1 MRAEKGDDSPWF
13 LCGGLTDKG
22 IVRRERSR
30 LSCAYETIPERSAR
44 PGAWSAT
51 VWAGP
56 KRGTSPASWR
66 WRPSAPTWKTCAART
81 SPERRE
87 GSWPLAEDA
96 NRVVYHKASTDDA
109 CIGMGTTLVGLILQG
124 ETLEVVNVGDSRAY
138 LIRPD
143 GIRRITRDHSVVED
157 LIANGDLTPEQ
168 ARRHPQKNLI
178 TRALG
183 TSPRV
188 KADLFQETVAPGDAL
203 LLCSDGLINE
213 VTDQEI
219 QKEVLDGGSPQEIC
233 QRLVAR
239 TLDHGAPDNVTV
251 VLFQL

>member
-1 MRAEKGDDSPWF
+1 MVSVW
-13 LCGGLTDKG
+13 GLTDKG
-22 IVRRERSR
+22 IVRRENQD
-30 LSCAYETIPERSAR
+30 SCAYETIPERGLAWGVVCDGMGGAKAGDIASKLAVETFR
-44 PGAWSAT
+44 THLEDLRGPDLPGET
-51 VWAGP
+51 G
-56 KRGTSPASWR
+56 KLLL
-66 WRPSAPTWKTCAART
+66 AA
-81 SPERRE
+81 
-87 GSWPLAEDA
+87 AEDA

-219 QKEVLDGGSPQEIC
+219 QKEVLAGGSPQEIC

-239 TLDHGAPDNVTV
+239 TLGHGAPDNVTV

>member
-1 MRAEKGDDSPWF
+1 M
-13 LCGGLTDKG
+13 
-22 IVRRERSR
+22 
-30 LSCAYETIPERSAR
+30 ETFRTHLEDLRGPDL
-44 PGAWSAT
+44 PGET
-51 VWAGP
+51 G
-56 KRGTSPASWR
+56 KLLL
-66 WRPSAPTWKTCAART
+66 AA
-81 SPERRE
+81 
-87 GSWPLAEDA
+87 AEDA
-96 NRVVYHKASTDDA
+96 NQVVYHKASTDDD

-188 KADLFQETVAPGDAL
+188 KADLFQETVAPGMRSCCAPTV
-203 LLCSDGLINE
+203 SS
-213 VTDQEI
+213 TR
-219 QKEVLDGGSPQEIC
+219 SPIRRSKRKFWPAAPPKRLC

-239 TLDHGAPDNVTV
+239 TLDRGAPDNVTV

>member
-1 MRAEKGDDSPWF
+1 MVSVW
-13 LCGGLTDKG
+13 GLTDKG
-22 IVRRERSR
+22 IVRRENQD
-30 LSCAYETIPERSAR
+30 SCAYEIIPDHGLAWGVVCDGMGGAKAGDIASKLAVETFRTHLECLRGPEPPTEKGELLVSA
-44 PGAWSAT
+44 
-51 VWAGP
+51 
-56 KRGTSPASWR
+56 
-66 WRPSAPTWKTCAART
+66 
-81 SPERRE
+81 
-87 GSWPLAEDA
+87 AEDA
-96 NRVVYHKASTDDA
+96 NRVVYRKASTDDA

-124 ETLEVVNVGDSRAY
+124 ETLKVVNVGDSRAY

-157 LIANGDLTPEQ
+157 LVANGDLTPEQ

-183 TSPRV
+183 TSPWV

-219 QKEVLDGGSPQEIC
+219 QKEVLAGGSPQEIC
-233 QRLVAR
+233 QRLVTR
-239 TLDHGAPDNVTV
+239 TLDNGAPDNVTV